1 MPRTGELY
9 IFGDSLS
16 DDGNLGVQLGS
27 EPIDLFFAGRAS
39 NGLVWHENIRNDL
52 AVAPAATAISRAPN
66 TDGFLSGSDQNG
78 INFAHGGAVSS
89 STEDPM
95 IPGARQ
101 QAEGF
106 AALVASG
113 DIPAPDDQDVFA
125 IWIGGNDYLAFADAS
140 ITDIF
145 RVLNIGS
152 EILENIEATVE
163 TLIATGAR
171 NFMLIGQPTIG
182 GAFLG
187 DQAPAGSFIAGV
199 WNRLTENFNN
209 ALEDFAS
216 DLDEVD
222 GQSALFVDIATFI
235 SELEADPAA
244 FGFDNVTSD
253 IFTDGA
259 DVTDQSYF
267 SVDGIHPTGAG
278 HAAIAAFIADTAAA
292 AGFDLTALAGN
303 LLPGSDRDDTLTGT
317 GGPDT
322 LTGGAGDDILDGMDG
337 SDVAIFAGPQS
348 VFTLTLGETITLTD
362 RSGSEGIDTL
372 LGIETLVFDDTPFTL
387 AKFDDATVLTTEDFR
402 SLAEVYVSYFDRA
415 PDALGLTFWADAFA
429 TGTTLPEI
437 AAFFASSAEAQ
448 ALFPQNLPADDVV
461 SAVYLNTLGRAPDP
475 EGYNFW
481 TEVLNSGAVSEGQFV
496 LEVLKGARADAP
508 TGASADFLAQLE
520 ADRAYLDSK
529 VDLGIYY
536 SAVLGLSDV
545 TGASGVMDLF
555 NGSAD
560 SLTDA
565 KAAADEAYASSLASD
580 GTGAFL
586 VKLVGVVDDP
596 FLA

>member
-1 MPRTGELY
+1 
-9 IFGDSLS
+9 
-16 DDGNLGVQLGS
+16 
-27 EPIDLFFAGRAS
+27 
-39 NGLVWHENIRNDL
+39 
-52 AVAPAATAISRAPN
+52 
-66 TDGFLSGSDQNG
+66 
-78 INFAHGGAVSS
+78 
-89 STEDPM
+89 M
-95 IPGARQ
+95 IPGALQ

-113 DIPAPDDQDVFA
+113 DIPVPDNQDVFA
-125 IWIGGNDYLAFADAS
+125 IWIGGNDYLAFADAR

-222 GQSALFVDIATFI
+222 GQSALFVDIAAFI

-244 FGFDNVTSD
+244 FGFASVTSD

-362 RSGSEGIDTL
+362 RSGSEGIDTVR
-372 LGIETLVFDDTPFTL
+372 GIETLVFDDTPFTL
-387 AKFDDATVLTTEDFR
+387 AKFDDATTLTAEDFR
-402 SLAEVYVSYFDRA
+402 SLAEVYLSYFDRA

-448 ALFPQNLPADDVV
+448 ALFPQDLPADDVV

-475 EGYNFW
+475 EGYDFW

-496 LEVLKGARADAP
+496 LEVLKGARAGAP
-508 TGASADFLAQLE
+508 NGASADFLAQLE

-545 TGASGVMDLF
+545 TEASGVMDLF

-565 KAAADEAYASSLASD
+565 KAAADEAYASALASD
-580 GTGAFL
+580 GTGTFL
-586 VKLVGVVDDP
+586 VELVGVVDDP